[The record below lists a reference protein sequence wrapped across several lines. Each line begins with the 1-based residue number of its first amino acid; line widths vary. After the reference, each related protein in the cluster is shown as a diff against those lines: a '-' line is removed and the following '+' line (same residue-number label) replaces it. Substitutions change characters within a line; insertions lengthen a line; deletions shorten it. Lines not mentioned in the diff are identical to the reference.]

1 MKLERFE
8 IGGFGRLRDVEVD
21 FHPRLTVIL
30 GENESGKST
39 MQRALRAALYGL
51 DAGGPGR
58 PTEKSDWARWT
69 PWNDAPYS
77 IVLSYALDDGRR
89 MRVARRLE
97 QREHACQVQEVGGS
111 DVTAQL
117 RVGRVVVP
125 GLVHLGVDEAVFCAS
140 ACVGEDSL
148 RLGASDTPAARAT
161 EVQEAIERLA
171 DSGDAT
177 TAAQALAAIN
187 DAIARVGSER
197 RSGSPLG
204 RAVNRLRQ
212 LDVQVDDGR
221 RRLWALAAEEERLR
235 ALDAQAEAAEHRRL
249 QAERSWL
256 LGRLAGLAAQRAD
269 LEAVSAEITQVA
281 AEVEGTAAA
290 ANVPLEAEEAV
301 ILLSAEVQEM
311 RRSAD
316 ESQARADA
324 AAATLADVRRRR
336 VEIAAGVRALGRTPT
351 VDDEAMAEALD
362 IDRALAATLAGGR
375 RGDELAA
382 AMQRRDAL
390 RREIAATGIAG
401 ASAAGVEAAI
411 ELVATAR
418 GGRSSRVARLGATI
432 ALLAGAAAT
441 AVAGASRHG
450 LVALIAAGVTIIA
463 ALVIIAVDRVL
474 AGDADH
480 ARRRLG
486 RLCPGVA
493 VDDEGLAS
501 LAERLPRLRAL
512 FSEMQREE
520 LRVETLGA
528 EAEQADHMLSQLASR
543 ALGLAERCGVAA
555 TTSAPAGASA
565 ESTVRSILDAVSATS
580 GITRRRDELLVEDAG
595 LIRRERDL
603 VSVTDEAEQRGRA
616 ADASLAHL
624 RRVLEAAGIEPSSV
638 VSDDVVAFRAA
649 CAGRRRHDA
658 ALRRLREL
666 QRRGVLSGD
675 VASLTRLSAELERR
689 LASRGGD
696 PADVAA
702 TQPLAQPDLQDLENE
717 AEHAR
722 QAAVAASTAA
732 TALRARLGEMRT
744 NVPSLADLEDERAAC
759 TAARDRGLDQLA
771 ALRRAAEL
779 IEQATKSI
787 HRDLAPRLAKS
798 VADRLAL
805 LTEGRY
811 NAVNVD
817 PAHFDVSLLGRDRP
831 DLVPLELVSHGTR
844 DQVSLLLRLA
854 LAEVLSGGGER
865 VPLLLDEPLL
875 SADPQ
880 RRETALQ
887 FLWNLSATNQVV
899 LSTSDPTL
907 VTSLARVCD
916 GEQPAVVTMPAPAQ
930 TLETTGR
937 LVVAAAARPL

>member
-8 IGGFGRLRDVEVD
+8 VGGFGRLRDVEVD

-51 DAGGPGR
+51 DSGGPGR

-69 PWNDAPYS
+69 PWNDTAYS

-97 QREHACQVQEVGGS
+97 QREHTCQVQEIGGG
-111 DVTAQL
+111 DVTAEL
-117 RVGRVVVP
+117 RVGRVVTP
-125 GLVHLGVDEAVFCAS
+125 GLVHLGIDEAVFCAS

-148 RLGASDTPAARAT
+148 RLGAADTPGTRAA

-177 TAAQALAAIN
+177 TTAQALAAIN
-187 DAIARVGSER
+187 DAITRVGSER

-204 RAVNRLRQ
+204 HAVNRLRQ

-221 RRLWALAAEEERLR
+221 RRLWALATEEERLR

-249 QAERSWL
+249 DAGRSWL
-256 LGRLAGLAAQRAD
+256 LGRLAGIAAQRAD
-269 LEAVSAEITQVA
+269 LEAMTAEITQVA
-281 AEVEGTAAA
+281 AEVEGTASL
-290 ANVPLEAEEAV
+290 ANVPLEAEEPV

-316 ESQARADA
+316 EAQARADA

-351 VDDEAMAEALD
+351 VDSDATAEASE
-362 IDRALAATLAGGR
+362 IDRALAATLAGGK
-375 RGDELAA
+375 RGVELAA
-382 AMQRRDAL
+382 AMGRRHAL

-401 ASAAGVEAAI
+401 ATAAGVEAAI
-411 ELVATAR
+411 ELVETAR
-418 GGRSSRVARLGATI
+418 GGRSSRVAKFAATV

-441 AVAGASRHG
+441 AVAGASHHG
-450 LVALIAAGVTIIA
+450 LVALISGGITVLA
-463 ALVIIAVDRVL
+463 ALVILAVDRVL

-493 VDDEGLAS
+493 VDDEGLAR

-520 LRVETLGA
+520 LRVETLA
-528 EAEQADHMLSQLASR
+528 ADAEQADQRLSQLASR
-543 ALGLAERCGVAA
+543 ALVLAERCGVAA
-555 TTSAPAGASA
+555 TTSSPSSPSA
-565 ESTVRSILDAVSATS
+565 EGTVRSILDAVSATS

-595 LIRRERDL
+595 LIRSERDL
-603 VSVTDEAEQRGRA
+603 VSVTDEAEHRSRA

-624 RRVLEAAGIEPSSV
+624 RRVLDAAGIEPSAV
-638 VSDDVVAFRAA
+638 VTDDVVAFRAA
-649 CAGRRRHDA
+649 CAGRRSHDL

-666 QRRGVLSGD
+666 QRRGTLSGD
-675 VASLTRLSAELERR
+675 VASLTRLSTELERR

-717 AEHAR
+717 AEHAG

-732 TALRARLGEMRT
+732 TALRARLGEMRS

-759 TAARDRGLDQLA
+759 TAARDRGLEQLA

-787 HRDLAPRLAKS
+787 HRDLAPRLANS

-811 NAVNVD
+811 SAVNVD

-831 DLVPLELVSHGTR
+831 DLVPLELLSHGTR

-854 LAEVLSGGGER
+854 LAEVLSGGGEP
-865 VPLLLDEPLL
+865 VPLFLDEALL

-880 RRETALQ
+880 RRETALR

-907 VTSLARVCD
+907 ITSLALVCD
-916 GEQPAVVTMPAPAQ
+916 GDQPAVVTMPAPAQ
-930 TLETTGR
+930 TFETTGR
-937 LVVAAAARPL
+937 VVAATVARPL